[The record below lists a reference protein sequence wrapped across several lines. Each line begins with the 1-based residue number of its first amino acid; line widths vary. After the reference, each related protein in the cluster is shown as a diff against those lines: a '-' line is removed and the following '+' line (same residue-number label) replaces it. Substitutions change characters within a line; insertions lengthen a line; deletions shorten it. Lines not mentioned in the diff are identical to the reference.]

1 MTDAEALERFEAIV
15 LGQQAAESP
24 WTPVTDYSLEART
37 VAEGKHPDLIVEVL
51 QPTRLLDYG
60 CGPEYRLATML
71 HVRGVNVAA
80 YDPQIA
86 GSDEVLRG
94 RYDVVVCR
102 EVMEHCTIREIRRI
116 VGELCALSTRLVY
129 VTTRFHLAPRHLL
142 DVMTADDLDPTHI
155 SMLNQTFLRTLFVL
169 EGFKRRADLEQRM
182 DWQNKGRCLVY
193 ERAA

>member
-1 MTDAEALERFEAIV
+1 
-15 LGQQAAESP
+15 
-24 WTPVTDYSLEART
+24 
-37 VAEGKHPDLIVEVL
+37 
-51 QPTRLLDYG
+51 
-60 CGPEYRLATML
+60 
-71 HVRGVNVAA
+71 
-80 YDPQIA
+80 
-86 GSDEVLRG
+86 
-94 RYDVVVCR
+94 VCR

-129 VTTRFHLAPRHLL
+129 ATTRFHLAPRHLL

-182 DWQNKGRCLVY
+182 DWQGKGRCLVY